1 MITLVENGIC
11 IYMCV
16 VCTIKNVKLQRVRG
30 VQESFKFQTASI
42 KNKSGRTWIPGA
54 ISDGNRC
61 LTYQFHLFIFHL
73 FFIYFSFLFS
83 HSLFLMIEG
92 ITRMWPITIH
102 PISLSSFVS
111 LTIHCKG
118 IKIVIEPPPYIMHT
132 APSKLELNYS
142 SLRFYNLFFTIF

>member
-16 VCTIKNVKLQRVRG
+16 VCTIKNVKMQRVRG

-61 LTYQFHLFIFHL
+61 LTYQFTF
-73 FFIYFSFLFS
+73 YFSFIFYLFLLSFS